1 MKKNDRVR
9 ITNQNSPYR
18 NHLGTVK
25 RVGRDFIWVR
35 IDGHERSGE
44 VPFKKGDLGA
54 TTFEEAYSD
63 YEPPQP
69 VE

>member
-9 ITNQNSPYR
+9 ITNQNSQYR

-35 IDGHERSGE
+35 IDGHERAGE
-44 VPFKKGDLGA
+44 LPFKKSDLGT
-54 TTFEEAYSD
+54 TTFEEACTD
-63 YEPPQP
+63 FEPQLL
-69 VE
+69 EE